1 MPKSGYAGR
10 SALVQGEDQHHD
22 GERQPPGGWWFPWG
36 ADLQCIPPPIHIQ
49 ISCVAGAGSTHRP
62 GEMTTI
68 PGSPV
73 WELVKKNN
81 YFLIKQFGNS
91 NTKVQFSKE
100 PNNLY
105 NVHSYKFSG
114 LANSKTV
121 AVQPS
126 AGEDKAVV
134 LSTTKTKKQ
143 NTPAKLQH
151 KTLMR
156 KEFRKM
162 TKSVK
167 NQVLTP
173 EFCT

>member
-1 MPKSGYAGR
+1 
-10 SALVQGEDQHHD
+10 
-22 GERQPPGGWWFPWG
+22 
-36 ADLQCIPPPIHIQ
+36 
-49 ISCVAGAGSTHRP
+49 
-62 GEMTTI
+62 MTTV

-81 YFLIKQFGNS
+81 YFLIKLFGNS

-105 NVHSYKFSG
+105 NIQSYKFSG

-162 TKSVK
+162 AKSVK